1 MLKCCGKILCAHC
14 KLSKVI
20 TLCSIQ
26 GRQFPG
32 SYYLL
37 FSPKPLN
44 ENEIYYDCSLFMRM
58 FPFKTNPLGI
68 PLQLINQVPLMFDL
82 INQVPLMFALMNRV
96 PLMFDLAQ
104 IIGFSSLFETPKSL
118 VMKYTKTL
126 LFRLF
131 VGRLVCLNG
140 DSFTEI

>member
-26 GRQFPG
+26 GYQFPG

-44 ENEIYYDCSLFMRM
+44 KNEIYYDYSLFIRT

-82 INQVPLMFALMNRV
+82 PLHLMNQVPLI
-96 PLMFDLAQ
+96 FDLAQ

-118 VMKYTKTL
+118 VMKYTKTV

-140 DSFTEI
+140 DGFTEI